1 MDTLSTYVI
10 NLKRRPDR
18 LKVFQDTCPVVA
30 TIFYGF
36 DAKNEPLN
44 PYPLIQCRKP
54 GEIGCFISHLQIYER
69 VVKEG
74 HKWTL
79 ILEDDAIFCPDFK
92 EKLSILMDEIAT
104 IPRPQVLYVGGRFE
118 PNFLMNPISATKVTE
133 HIAKHRVSQT
143 RRWSAWD
150 HDRTTHA
157 YLISLEGAATLL
169 EAFRAT
175 TNPIQ
180 IPVDYWILQV
190 FLSLHIPIY
199 NSTPLLC
206 HSPLVSDSDIR

>member
-18 LKVFQDTCPVVA
+18 LKAFQDSSPVLA
-30 TIFYGF
+30 TVFYGF
-36 DAKNEPLN
+36 DAKNELVN

-69 VVKEG
+69 IVNEG

-79 ILEDDAIFCPDFK
+79 ILEDDAIFCDQFK
-92 EKLSILMDEIAT
+92 EKLSILLHEIST
-104 IPRPQVLYVGGRFE
+104 VPRPQILYVGGRFE
-118 PNFLMNPISATKVTE
+118 PNFVMKSICATKVTE
-133 HIAKHRVSQT
+133 HIAKHRVSK
-143 RRWSAWD
+143 WSPWD

-157 YLISLEGAATLL
+157 YLVSLEGATTLL
-169 EAFRAT
+169 NAFRTT

-180 IPVDYWILQV
+180 IPVDYWILQTL
-190 FLSLHIPIY
+190 LSE
-199 NSTPLLC
+199 
-206 HSPLVSDSDIR
+206 